1 MPSPQQVMEHL
12 SQTGASPNSGSGT
25 PGTDMSGIPPALTDI
40 PEPGTPG
47 TETTDAEKPAP
58 DAPGTES
65 PESDVP
71 GPDRTTSL
79 IAGLGILF
87 FILLISTMYTV
98 APMLTGTGQNPGIQH
113 AAAAG
118 SDISEVSQSNPVSK
132 ATQTPVIISPTTVS
146 TPVIISSTPVPIPAA
161 PKSYITIEPVPVAS
175 PPQLQDITQDLPVPS
190 TIDYFTVYS
199 MNNQETVTTL
209 PYVSFTLI
217 NPPLVIE
224 YDVTPFNITEVK
236 DVDYKILST
245 VYHEK
250 LTLNRPYE
258 QSWFRVIARDRD
270 TGKVVAE
277 NGYGI
282 QYSQETHGKIVV
294 YKGGNYRFEFS
305 GQFTRVSLTMK
316 VKKEGNIESG

>member
-1 MPSPQQVMEHL
+1 MPSPQQVMENL
-12 SQTGASPNSGSGT
+12 ARQETQTGGSDNSPVLRISR
-25 PGTDMSGIPPALTDI
+25 
-40 PEPGTPG
+40 
-47 TETTDAEKPAP
+47 
-58 DAPGTES
+58 
-65 PESDVP
+65 SDVP
-71 GPDRTTSL
+71 GPDEPGVDTSGSDVPGPDEPGVDMSGSDAPGPDKTINV
-79 IAGLGILF
+79 IAGFGILF
-87 FILLISTMYTV
+87 LILLISTMYTV
-98 APMLTGTGQNPGIQH
+98 APMLSGTDHGMQNVTIPYSSDPG
-113 AAAAG
+113 
-118 SDISEVSQSNPVSK
+118 DSQSKAIPK
-132 ATQTPVIISPTTVS
+132 ATATPVITPVIISPTSVA
-146 TPVIISSTPVPIPAA
+146 TPVIISPTPVPTPAA
-161 PKSYITIEPVPVAS
+161 PKSYITIEAVPVAS
-175 PPQLQDITQDLPVPS
+175 PPILQDLTQDLPVPS
-190 TIDYFTVYS
+190 TKDYFTVYS

-258 QSWFRVIARDRD
+258 QSWFRVVARDRD

-277 NGYGI
+277 TGYGI

-305 GQFTRVSLTMK
+305 GQYSRVSLTMK